1 MNTQLP
7 VPNDQQQSEIH
18 CDPANADEVLGI
30 EQAAQLANKS
40 VSTMYWLRQTGQGP
54 RSGKL
59 GRRVVY
65 RRSDVLAWVES
76 AFESGGTA

>member
-1 MNTQLP
+1 MTKTHRPSTTANEIEP
-7 VPNDQQQSEIH
+7 SAISANDERLLDVHQV
-18 CDPANADEVLGI
+18 ARLT
-30 EQAAQLANKS
+30 NKS

-65 RRSDVLAWVES
+65 KRSDVIAWIDS
-76 AFESGGTA
+76 AFEGGAAS